1 MRNELDRPV
10 WVVMAPLLSVLVLAP
25 TIVNHDH
32 GVLKARRIHHS
43 ECSDER
49 VKADDAARIV
59 LSTVTLTSRVR
70 RHDVALLLA
79 IEQFLPHFIPHCFAG
94 VDVKRPVV

>member
-25 TIVNHDH
+25 RIANHDH
-32 GVLKARRIHHS
+32 GVLEARRIRHL

-49 VKADDAARIV
+49 VFIAGDAARIV
-59 LSTVTLTSRVR
+59 LSTVTLASRVR

-79 IEQFLPHFIPHCFAG
+79 IEQFLPHFIPHCFA
-94 VDVKRPVV
+94 VV

>member
-25 TIVNHDH
+25 TIANHDH
-32 GVLKARRIHHS
+32 GVLEARRIRHR
-43 ECSDER
+43 ECSDDR
-49 VKADDAARIV
+49 VKAGDAARIV
-59 LSTVTLTSRVR
+59 LSTVTLASRVR

-79 IEQFLPHFIPHCFAG
+79 VEQFLPHFIPHCFAG
-94 VDVKRPVV
+94 VDIKRPVV